1 MGVYRPMLVFL
12 QITAREHKLPRREH
26 RLDEPHPSIPQHGCI
41 PAEPA
46 SVSSDASIV
55 IAETDSEFGGPT
67 DQHVRRRD
75 RADGARIFRK
85 KVTFPSGKLGSS
97 SE

>member
-12 QITAREHKLPRREH
+12 QVTAREHGLPRRER

-55 IAETDSEFGGPT
+55 IASVETQWTQGRRELAVAFDLFGMG
-67 DQHVRRRD
+67 
-75 RADGARIFRK
+75 GNI
-85 KVTFPSGKLGSS
+85 SLC
-97 SE
+97 